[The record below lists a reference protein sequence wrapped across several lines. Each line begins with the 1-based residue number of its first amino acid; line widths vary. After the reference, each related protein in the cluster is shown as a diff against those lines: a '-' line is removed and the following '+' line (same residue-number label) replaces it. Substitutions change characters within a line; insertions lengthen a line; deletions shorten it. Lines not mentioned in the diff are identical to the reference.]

1 MRTKLGLGL
10 TVSFLI
16 LSAGSLLRAQDPLG
30 MILMVSG
37 DTQLV
42 RGQPAAARLGD
53 LIQEGDLLEVKS
65 GNTSF
70 VFCPERRRY
79 ALSAGSR
86 VQFSAGGAAFS
97 GPAPTVTPV
106 GPCSL
111 PKVRLGGESLERV
124 GGLRPRGKPP
134 IAVYLGGTISSRTP
148 VFAWKSVEASDRY
161 RVQVMDESGRR
172 LWETATGEGA
182 VAYAG
187 PPLAPGWYTWTVQAE
202 RAGEVLAEQSTGF
215 EVRPAGEQPPQPADP
230 GAGDTGDR
238 LLEAFRLENLG
249 YPAEAAALLRDLL
262 EQGPDDSRLR
272 RRMAWLYWKAGL
284 LPAFQEELQR
294 LPQGSEP

>member
-1 MRTKLGLGL
+1 L
-10 TVSFLI
+10 TVLLVFLPFGI
-16 LSAGSLLRAQDPLG
+16 LRAQDPLG

-37 DTQLV
+37 DAQVV

-53 LIQEGDLLEVKS
+53 LIQEGDVLEVKS
-65 GNTSF
+65 GSASF
-70 VFCPERRRY
+70 VFCPEARRY
-79 ALSAGSR
+79 VVTAGSR
-86 VQFSAGGAAFS
+86 VQFSAGGAVFS
-97 GPAPTVTPV
+97 GPAPAAAPS

-134 IAVYLGGTISSRTP
+134 VAVYLGGTVSSRTP
-148 VFAWKSVEASDRY
+148 AFAWKLVESADRY

-172 LWETATGEGA
+172 LWETATGEGS

-187 PPLAPGWYTWTVQAE
+187 PPLAPGWYSWTLQAE

-215 EVRPAGEQPPQPADP
+215 EIRPRDEPPPRPADS
-230 GAGDTGDR
+230 GAGDSGDR

-249 YPAEAAALLRDLL
+249 YPAEAAAILRHLL
-262 EQGPDDSRLR
+262 ERGAEDPRLR